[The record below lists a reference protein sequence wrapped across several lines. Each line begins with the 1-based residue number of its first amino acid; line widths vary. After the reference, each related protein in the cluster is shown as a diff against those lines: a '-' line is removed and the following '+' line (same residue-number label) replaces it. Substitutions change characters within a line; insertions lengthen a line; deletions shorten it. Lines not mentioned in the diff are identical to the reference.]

1 VRRTLV
7 FQTAPRIAL
16 RSEFDAVE
24 STSQCFQG
32 PLQLLKLL
40 SVFSYNLIEGIV
52 VSLKMGHRQFQ
63 RNDFPFQTRGIA
75 VRGIIHQVC
84 SRVKGSPLHISN
96 SALIVALL
104 YLLGGAQWGALGILW
119 GGPPSTESRSEK
131 GSDPSEES
139 RFHWFLGRAGEG
151 QTPFRIGSET
161 ASAETASA
169 ETVCEQPKQEQGMNE
184 DSKGWSI
191 AIHGGA
197 GGDPA
202 QWSESIQ
209 ERRLSGIKRALT
221 SGTEL
226 LRNGASAVDVVEAV
240 VRVLEDDPVFNA
252 GKGAVLNADRI
263 AELDASIM
271 DGKTLRCGAVAGVQT
286 VKNPISLARRVMLD
300 TKHVLLIGAG
310 ADRFAA
316 QQQVELVTPD
326 YFQLKPEEEGVSL
339 YRLPRR
345 EGDGRA
351 PLAMGTVGCVVRDAA
366 GNLAAG
372 TSTGGL
378 SGKMPGRVG
387 DSPVIGAGNYANN
400 ATCAVSGTGIGEE
413 YIRHVAAYDVAAQI
427 KYQKKSVQ
435 QAVQSV
441 MDDSFAPGTGGMIAV
456 GADGSIALAHNT
468 PGMTWGAANE
478 HGRFEVALRV
488 ISKP

>member
-1 VRRTLV
+1 MRRTLV

-24 STSQCFQG
+24 STSQRFQG
-32 PLQLLKLL
+32 PLQVLQLL
-40 SVFSYNLIEGIV
+40 SVFSYDLIEGIV

-63 RNDFPFQTRGIA
+63 RNDFPFQTRSIA

-84 SRVKGSPLHISN
+84 SRVKGSPLHITN
-96 SALIVALL
+96 STLIVALL

-119 GGPPSTESRSEK
+119 GGPPS
-131 GSDPSEES
+131 
-139 RFHWFLGRAGEG
+139 
-151 QTPFRIGSET
+151 
-161 ASAETASA
+161 AETASTETA
-169 ETVCEQPKQEQGMNE
+169 RAGTVCEQPKQEQGMNE
-184 DSKGWSI
+184 DSMGWSI

-240 VRVLEDDPVFNA
+240 VRVLEDDPAFNA

-326 YFQLKPEEEGVSL
+326 YFQLKPEEEVSL
-339 YRLPRR
+339 YRLPRL

-387 DSPVIGAGNYANN
+387 DSPLIGAGNYANN

-435 QAVQSV
+435 EAVQSV
-441 MDDSFAPGTGGMIAV
+441 MNDSFAPGTGGMIAV
-456 GADGSIALAHNT
+456 GTDGSIALAHNT